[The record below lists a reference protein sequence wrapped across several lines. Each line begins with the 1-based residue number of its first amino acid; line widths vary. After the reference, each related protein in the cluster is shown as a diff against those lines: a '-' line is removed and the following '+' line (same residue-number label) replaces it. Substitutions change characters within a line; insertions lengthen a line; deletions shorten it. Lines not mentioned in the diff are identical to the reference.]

1 MRFFSIAA
9 SALLA
14 VNHAA
19 AATVKAPKA
28 PLAIREAKMAPK
40 FFIISMFTPE
50 ADIWYEKLP
59 DSGLGD
65 LLAVNI
71 STPGLSMLFPHIHCT
86 EDFQICQVTTGE
98 SEINAA
104 ATITSVVLSDK
115 FDLTSTYFMIGGIA
129 GVSPEWSTLGGVALS
144 RYAVQVALQ
153 YEFDARE
160 MPENYTTGYV
170 GYGTLQPGIMPETW
184 YGTEVLEVNEDL
196 RQIAYKLASKA
207 NLSDNAIAAEYR
219 ERYVAAGEVQVAAT
233 LPPSVVL
240 CDSATSDVYYSGKLL
255 AEAFDNTT
263 TLWTNGSGHYCMT
276 AQEDNATLEVLLRMA
291 IEGLVD
297 FSRIILMRTGSD
309 FDRPPPGTSA
319 YDHLLINDQNGFE
332 IAVENIYYA
341 GVEIAKGIL
350 SDWNCT
356 FKAGV
361 KASNYIGDVFGSLGG
376 EPDFGPGSITDG
388 LAVLPDGKTGDLET
402 RDVEAATDVK
412 GKRAAAIKR
421 SKGLQRRRGLPVI
434 KMRGPIA

>member
-1 MRFFSIAA
+1 MQ
-9 SALLA
+9 
-14 VNHAA
+14 
-19 AATVKAPKA
+19 
-28 PLAIREAKMAPK
+28 
-40 FFIISMFTPE
+40 FTPE

-59 DSGLGD
+59 SSGLGD

-71 STPGLSMLFPHIHCT
+71 STPGLSMLFPHVHCT
-86 EDFQICQVTTGE
+86 EDLQICQVTTGE

-104 ATITSVVLSDK
+104 ATMTAVVLSDK
-115 FDLTSTYFMIGGIA
+115 FDLTSTYFMVAGIA

-160 MPENYTTGYV
+160 MPENFTTGYV
-170 GYGTLQPGIMPETW
+170 GYGTLQPDVLPETW
-184 YGTEVLEVNEDL
+184 YGTEVFEVNEDL
-196 RQIAYKLASKA
+196 RQTAYKLASKA
-207 NLSDNAIAAEYR
+207 NLSDNSIAAEYR
-219 ERYVAAGEVQVAAT
+219 DRYAAAGGAARFLAAT
-233 LPPSVVL
+233 QSPSVVL
-240 CDSATSDVYYSGKLL
+240 CDSATSDVYYSGALL

-309 FDRPPPGTSA
+309 FDRPPPGVSA

-341 GVEIAKGIL
+341 GVEIAKGVL
-350 SDWNCT
+350 GEWNCT
-356 FKAGV
+356 FKDGV
-361 KASNYIGDVFGSLGG
+361 KPSNYIGDVFGSLGG
-376 EPDFGPGSITDG
+376 EPDFGPGSITQG
-388 LAVLPDGKTGDLET
+388 LPVLPEGKTGDLQT
-402 RDVEAATDVK
+402 RDVEAVGGAVSRRT
-412 GKRAAAIKR
+412 AAVRR
-421 SKGLQRRRGLPVI
+421 SKDVRRRKALPL
-434 KMRGPIA
+434 MRM

>member
-1 MRFFSIAA
+1 MQ
-9 SALLA
+9 
-14 VNHAA
+14 
-19 AATVKAPKA
+19 
-28 PLAIREAKMAPK
+28 
-40 FFIISMFTPE
+40 FTPE

-59 DSGLGD
+59 GSGLGD

-71 STPGLSMLFPHIHCT
+71 STPGLSMLFPHVHCT
-86 EDFQICQVTTGE
+86 QDLQICQVTTGE
-98 SEINAA
+98 AEINAA
-104 ATITSVVLSDK
+104 ATITSVVLSNK

-129 GVSPEWSTLGGVALS
+129 GVSPKWSTLGGVALS
-144 RYAVQVALQ
+144 RYAVQVAQQ

-160 MPENYTTGYV
+160 MPQNYTTGYV
-170 GYGTLQPGIMPETW
+170 GYGTLQPGMMPESW
-184 YGTEVLEVNEDL
+184 YGTEVFEVNDDL
-196 RQIAYKLASKA
+196 RQVAYKLASKA

-240 CDSATSDVYYSGKLL
+240 CDGATSDVYFSGALL

-263 TLWTNGSGHYCMT
+263 TVWTNGSGKYCMT

-297 FSRIILMRTGSD
+297 FARIIVMRTGSD
-309 FDRPPPGTSA
+309 FDRPPPGVSA
-319 YDHLLINDQNGFE
+319 YDHLLVNDQNGFE
-332 IAVENIYYA
+332 IAVENIFYA
-341 GVEIAKGIL
+341 GVEIVKGVL

-356 FKAGV
+356 FKDGV

-388 LAVLPDGKTGDLET
+388 MAVLPDGKTGDLET
-402 RDVEAATDVK
+402 RDVDVAEGVK
-412 GKRAAAIKR
+412 AKRAAAPKR
-421 SKGLQRRRGLPVI
+421 SRGLQRRRGLPVI
-434 KMRGPIA
+434 KMRDHKL